1 MGVRHVLLTKNV
13 QVTES
18 EAHENPGA
26 EQSEKNQ
33 FLQGPEQVP

>member
-1 MGVRHVLLTKNV
+1 MGVRHIFLTKNI

-18 EAHENPGA
+18 EAHEDPGA

-33 FLQGPEQVP
+33 FLQGLE

>member
-18 EAHENPGA
+18 EAHEDPGA
-26 EQSEKNQ
+26 EQSEKKIS
-33 FLQGPEQVP
+33 FLKAQN